1 MTEKALSAPV
11 KLAKETIENYIK
23 TKKLPASYENFPE
36 MNEKAGVFVCI
47 KIKGQL
53 RGCIGTFE
61 PSCHNVAEEIITN
74 AISTATRDPRFSPVT
89 QEELPHLEYTV
100 DILTSPEPVN
110 DIKDLDPKKYGVI
123 VEAGGRRGLLLPDLE
138 GVDTA
143 EEQIYICRQKAGI
156 SAREPV
162 KLYRFQVKRYQ

>member
-11 KLAKETIENYIK
+11 KLARDTVENYIK
-23 TKKLPASYENFPE
+23 TKKLPTSNESFPE

-61 PSCHNVAEEIITN
+61 PCCHNVTEEIIMN
-74 AISTATRDPRFSPVT
+74 ALSTATRDPRFSPVT
-89 QEELPHLEYTV
+89 QEELPYLEYTV
-100 DILTSPEPVN
+100 DILTRPEPVN
-110 DIKDLDPKKYGVI
+110 DLKDLDPKKYGVI
-123 VEAGGRRGLLLPDLE
+123 VEAGGRKGLLLPDLE
-138 GVDTA
+138 GVDSV
-143 EEQIYICRQKAGI
+143 EEQIHICRQKAGI
-156 SAREPV
+156 SARESV